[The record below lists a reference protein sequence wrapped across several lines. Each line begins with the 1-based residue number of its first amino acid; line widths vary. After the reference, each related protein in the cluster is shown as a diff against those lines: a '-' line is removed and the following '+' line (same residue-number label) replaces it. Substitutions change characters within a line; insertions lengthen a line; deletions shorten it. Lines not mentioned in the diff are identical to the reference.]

1 MRVPDRALA
10 LLVAVPF
17 VAGAAAA
24 PAGPSAPVAFTFR
37 DPAIVESSGLA
48 LVDGLVVTVNDS
60 GDEGRVFAVDP
71 ATGETVG
78 VTRWDSEPR
87 DVEALAPAGDGEV
100 WVGDIGDN
108 GAVRDS
114 VVVLR
119 VPVGRG
125 DRTVEPERYELVYP
139 DGATD
144 AETLLAELG
153 TGRLVV
159 VSKGILGGTVY
170 RAPADLDPDR
180 PNRLRAIGAA
190 LPIATDGAF
199 LPDGRHLVVRNYGQA
214 DVLTW
219 PGLAE
224 VGSFDLPAQEQ
235 GEGLT
240 VEPDNRLLISTEGA
254 GTAVLRVRMPRR
266 VRAAIAPPEPSASP
280 SASPSAGIQPGDD
293 PDRPLSDDGPQ
304 WPWIVAGLL
313 VIALPVLVVL
323 LIVTLV
329 GAARRGRRRR
339 PPG

>member
-17 VAGAAAA
+17 VVGATAA
-24 PAGPSAPVAFTFR
+24 PPGPAAPVAFSFQ

-60 GDEGRVFAVDP
+60 GDRGQVFTVDP

-78 VTRWDSEPR
+78 VTRWDTEPR

-108 GAVRDS
+108 GAVRDA

-144 AETLLAELG
+144 AETLVAEPG

-170 RAPADLDPDR
+170 RAPARLDPDR

-190 LPIATDGAF
+190 LPIATDGGF
-199 LPDGRHLVVRNYGQA
+199 WPDGRHLVVRNYGQA

-219 PGLAE
+219 PGLEE
-224 VGSFDLPAQEQ
+224 VGSFDLPEQEQ

-240 VEPDNRLLISTEGA
+240 VEPDGHLLISTEGA
-254 GTAVLRVRMPRR
+254 RSDVLRVRLPRE
-266 VRAAIAPPEPSASP
+266 VRAAIAPPEPSTSP
-280 SASPSAGIQPGDD
+280 SGSPSSQSRPGDD
-293 PDRPLSDDGPQ
+293 PDRPFDDGPQ
-304 WPWIVAGLL
+304 WGWIVAGLAL
-313 VIALPVLVVL
+313 VALPVLVVL

-329 GAARRGRRRR
+329 VAARRGRRR